1 MSATMIPAAK
11 RATIDDLLRYDGK
24 AELIDGK
31 LVKYMAAGIRHSR
44 IATMICVMLLQFEK
58 ATKLGYAFDDNLGYR
73 VAELFSGRES
83 FSPDVS
89 FYVGQLSLKDK
100 GFVEG
105 PPTFAVEI
113 RSPEEY
119 GSAAEKA
126 IAAKRADYFEAG
138 TLVVWDVDPDAKT
151 ITSYRSDAATTPTVF
166 KVGDTA
172 TAEPA
177 LSGWKLNVA
186 EVLG

>member
-1 MSATMIPAAK
+1 MSATMIPAAQ
-11 RATIDDLLRYDGK
+11 RATIDDLLRYEGK

-31 LVKYMAAGIRHSR
+31 LVKYMPAGIRHSR

-73 VAELFSGRES
+73 VPELFSGRES

-119 GSAAEKA
+119 GPAADKA

-138 TLVVWDVDPDAKT
+138 TLIVWDVDPVAET
-151 ITSYRSDAATTPTVF
+151 ITSYRSDVVTTPTVF

-177 LSGWKLNVA
+177 LPGWKLNVA

>member
-1 MSATMIPAAK
+1 MSATIIPAAK
-11 RATIDDLLRYDGK
+11 PATIDDLLRYEGK

-31 LVKYMAAGIRHSR
+31 LVKYMPAGIRHSR
-44 IATMICVMLLQFEK
+44 IAPLIYMLLFQYEK

-89 FYVGQLSLKDK
+89 FYVGELSLKDT
-100 GFVEG
+100 GFVDG

-113 RSPEEY
+113 RSPDEY
-119 GSAAEKA
+119 GPVAEKTL
-126 IAAKRADYFEAG
+126 AAKRADYFEAG
-138 TLVVWDVDPDAKT
+138 TLVVWDVDPQAQT
-151 ITSYRSDAATTPTVF
+151 ISSYRSDAPATPLVF
-166 KVGDTA
+166 QLADVANG
-172 TAEPA
+172 EPA
-177 LSGWKLNVA
+177 LPGWVVKVA

>member
-1 MSATMIPAAK
+1 MSATIVPAAK
-11 RATIDDLLRYDGK
+11 RATIDDLLRYEGK
-24 AELIDGK
+24 AELIDGE
-31 LVKYMAAGIRHSR
+31 LVKYMPAGIRHSR
-44 IATMICVMLLQFEK
+44 IASLIYMLLFHYEK

-73 VAELFSGRES
+73 VLELFSGRES

-89 FYVGQLSLKDK
+89 FYVGELSLKDK

-119 GSAAEKA
+119 GPVAEKEM
-126 IAAKRADYFEAG
+126 AAKRADYFEAG
-138 TLVVWDVDPDAKT
+138 TLVVWDVDPEAKT
-151 ITSYRSDAATTPTVF
+151 ISSYRSDSPTKSTVF
-166 KVGDTA
+166 QLTDVA
-172 TAEPA
+172 NAEPA
-177 LSGWKLNVA
+177 LPGWTVKVA

>member
-1 MSATMIPAAK
+1 MSATMLPAAK
-11 RATIDDLLRYDGK
+11 RATIDDLLRYEGK

-31 LVKYMAAGIRHSR
+31 MVTYMPAGIRHSR
-44 IATMICVMLLQFEK
+44 IDSLIYMVLFQYEK
-58 ATKLGYAFDDNLGYR
+58 TTKLGYAFDDNLGYR

-89 FYVGQLSLKDK
+89 FYVGQLSLKDT
-100 GFVEG
+100 GFVDG

-119 GSAAEKA
+119 GPAAEKA
-126 IAAKRADYFEAG
+126 LAAKRADYFEAG
-138 TLVVWDVDPDAKT
+138 TLVVWDVDPQAQT
-151 ITSYRSDAATTPTVF
+151 ISSYRSDMPTTPMVF
-166 KVGDTA
+166 QLADVA
-172 TAEPA
+172 NAEPA
-177 LSGWKLNVA
+177 LPGWVVMVA

>member
-1 MSATMIPAAK
+1 MSATVIPAAQ
-11 RATIDDLLRYDGK
+11 RATIDDLLRYEGK

-31 LVKYMAAGIRHSR
+31 LVKYMPAGIRHSR
-44 IATMICVMLLQFEK
+44 IATMICVILLQFEK

-73 VAELFSGRES
+73 VPELFSGRES

-89 FYVGQLSLKDK
+89 FYVGQLSLKDR

-119 GSAAEKA
+119 GPAAEKVL
-126 IAAKRADYFEAG
+126 AAKRADYFEAG
-138 TLVVWDVDPDAKT
+138 TLVVWDVDPEAQT
-151 ITSYRSDAATTPTVF
+151 IASYRSTAPTTPLLF
-166 KVGDTA
+166 QLSDTA
-172 TAEPA
+172 NAEPA
-177 LSGWKLNVA
+177 LSGWVVKVA